1 MVRRRFRWTVLT
13 AVTLVVAGAVA
24 GGVMIAT
31 HHDDAPEDIAIVNA
45 DTGPAGAR
53 IVKALQADGSGRWTV
68 AEAGASTGDHAA
80 VITLPADL
88 SSSLATLTSTQP
100 HRAQLT
106 VSTDP
111 HADTAAVD
119 DAVTEVTKRIS
130 AAGVDQ
136 TLAAIA
142 SARGS
147 MQQAAFTSQLL
158 NAGVRTA
165 SDAAGQFTGG
175 AQQMLG
181 FLDSAKSGAGA
192 LTAQL
197 GAVHTALGQAT
208 TQANSLAGAF
218 DATGLTIG
226 QIGGSA
232 TALSSGLDQTLPV
245 LRALPFAADPRLAEV
260 IGKLDALRG
269 IAGQAD
275 AQLSGLTQLTGS
287 SSDPNTGIGA
297 ILRDA
302 AGRLTTAS
310 TQLDQGAALAGQIP
324 QLADQ
329 ATTQLQGALQTV
341 SGGITQMGQ
350 ISANLTDQTGKAL
363 TALPANGASQ
373 QSVLATNLSDP
384 VDVVR
389 N

>member
-1 MVRRRFRWTVLT
+1 M
-13 AVTLVVAGAVA
+13 TLVVAGTVT
-24 GGVMIAT
+24 GGVIAA
-31 HHDDAPEDIAIVNA
+31 HRDDTPGDIAIVNA
-45 DTGPAGAR
+45 DTGPTGAR
-53 IVKALQADGSGRWTV
+53 VLKALQADNSGQWTV
-68 AEAGASTGDHAA
+68 AEAGASAGEHAA

-88 SSSLATLTSTQP
+88 SSSLTTLTSARP

-106 VSTDP
+106 VASNP
-111 HADTAAVD
+111 HADPSAVD
-119 DAVTEVTKRIS
+119 EAVTAVTRRIS

-142 SARGS
+142 TARGS

-158 NAGVRTA
+158 DAGVRMA
-165 SDAAGQFTGG
+165 ADAAGQFSGG
-175 AQQMLG
+175 AEQMLG
-181 FLDSAKSGAGA
+181 FLDSAKSGAGT

-197 GAVHTALGQAT
+197 GEVHTALGQAT
-208 TQANSLAGAF
+208 TQAGNLAGAF

-226 QIGGSA
+226 QIGSSA
-232 TALSSGLDQTLPV
+232 TALSSGLDQILPL
-245 LRALPFAADPRLAEV
+245 LRAMPFAADPQLADV

-287 SSDPNTGIGA
+287 STDPNTGIGA

-302 AGRLTTAS
+302 AGRLNVVS
-310 TQLDQGAALAGQIP
+310 TRLDQGTALAGQIP

-329 ATTQLQGALQTV
+329 ATTQLQAALQAV
-341 SGGITQMGQ
+341 SGGVTQMGR

-363 TALPANGASQ
+363 TALPADGAPQ
-373 QSVLATNLSDP
+373 QSLLATNLSDP

-389 N
+389 Q

>member
-1 MVRRRFRWTVLT
+1 MV
-13 AVTLVVAGAVA
+13 AAAVAGAV
-24 GGVMIAT
+24 VAT
-31 HHDDAPEDIAIVNA
+31 HRGGAPGDIAIVNA
-45 DTGPAGAR
+45 DTGPTGAR
-53 IVKALQADGSGRWTV
+53 IVKALQADNSGQWTI
-68 AEAGASTGDHAA
+68 AEAGASTDDHAA

-88 SSSLATLTSTQP
+88 SSSLATLTSAQP

-106 VSTDP
+106 VATNP
-111 HADTAAVD
+111 HADTSMVD
-119 DAVTEVTKRIS
+119 DAVTTVTQRIS

-136 TLAAIA
+136 TLAAITT
-142 SARGS
+142 ARGS

-158 NAGVRTA
+158 DAGVRTA
-165 SDAAGQFTGG
+165 SDVAGEFSGS
-175 AQQMLG
+175 ADQMLG
-181 FLDSAKSGAGA
+181 FLDTAKSEAST

-197 GAVHTALGQAT
+197 GAVHTTLGQAR
-208 TQANSLAGAF
+208 TQAVDLAGAF
-218 DATGLTIG
+218 DATGSTIG
-226 QIGGSA
+226 QISNSA
-232 TALSSGLDQTLPV
+232 TALSSGLDQVLPL
-245 LRALPFAADPRLAEV
+245 LRALPFAADPRLADA

-287 SSDPNTGIGA
+287 NTDPNTGIGT

-302 AGRLTTAS
+302 AGRLNVAA

-329 ATTQLQGALQTV
+329 ATTQLRGALQTV
-341 SGGITQMGQ
+341 GTGVTQMGR

-363 TALPANGASQ
+363 TALPANATSQ
-373 QSVLATNLSDP
+373 QSLLATNLSDP

-389 N
+389 R